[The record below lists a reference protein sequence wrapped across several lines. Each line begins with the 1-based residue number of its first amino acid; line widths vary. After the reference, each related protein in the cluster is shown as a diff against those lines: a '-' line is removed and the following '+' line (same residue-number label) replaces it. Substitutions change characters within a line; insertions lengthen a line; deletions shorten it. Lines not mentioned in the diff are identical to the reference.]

1 MKKIIK
7 LPVILAFSVLGIF
20 SSCTDLSETIYSS
33 IAAEKTTFSSEDIKN
48 MIAPAYSNLRNI
60 YWGWNGMFDLYEE
73 SSDLMM
79 TPYRVGI
86 GWGDLYITMHKH
98 TYHSYVDHFYTNWY
112 YAYNGIDNI
121 NKVLDLKSDAVTAYE
136 PELRGLRALYY
147 YILLDNFRN
156 VPLETTMDHESG
168 YLPTQADPQKVFD
181 FIVSELDSVKNDLG
195 TDVSTANYGHFNKYA
210 ACMTLAKIYLNYNA
224 WFGTSDNTYYQKAI
238 NEVNTIINDGK
249 YSLAPNYTDPFVDD
263 ASSCPE
269 VIFAIPFDY
278 TYASGNYLASKC
290 LYSASAATFGL
301 TISPWD
307 GSCAIPQFI
316 DTYDPD
322 DKRLGMT
329 WLVGQQYALNGDSIY
344 INKVPMVYTKAVHS
358 IDNPG
363 AYPLEGAR
371 FHKYKIYSGK
381 VAASGDDVP
390 FFRYTDALMIKAE
403 CLLRLGGYNGETE
416 QDAANIVTSIRARAF
431 TTNPT
436 KATRTVAQL
445 KGPSVYAYGHSEN
458 QGELGK
464 ADVFVTSYEGGADIE
479 LGGFLD
485 DLAWEFVGE
494 HHRRQDLIRF
504 RVTSNGMN
512 VYNGKSW
519 FCKDAETN
527 ASDTHKNIFPIYQDF
542 IDANKNMK
550 QNTGY

>member
-20 SSCTDLSETIYSS
+20 SSCTDLNETIYSS

-112 YAYNGIDNI
+112 NAYNGIDNI
-121 NKVLDLKSDAVTAYE
+121 NKVLDLKSAAVTKYE
-136 PELRGLRALYY
+136 PELRAIRALYY

-156 VPLETTMDHESG
+156 VPLETTMNHESG
-168 YLPTQADPQKVFD
+168 YLPTQADPKKVFD
-181 FIVSELDSVKNDLG
+181 FIVLELDSVKNDLG
-195 TDVSTANYGHFNKYA
+195 TDVSTTNYGHFNKYA
-210 ACMTLAKIYLNYNA
+210 ACMTLAKMYLNYNA

-238 NEVNTIINDGK
+238 NEINVIVKDGK
-249 YSLAPNYTDPFVDD
+249 YSLATNYTDPFVDD

-278 TYASGNYLASKC
+278 TYAQGNYLANKC

-322 DKRLGMT
+322 DKRLNMT
-329 WLVGQQYALNGDSIY
+329 WLVGKQYKLNGDPIL
-344 INKVPMVYTKAVHS
+344 IDGDTMVYTKDVHS

-371 FHKYKIYSGK
+371 FHKYKIYSGA

-431 TTNPT
+431 TTNPA

-445 KGPSVYAYGHSEN
+445 KGTSVYAYGHREN

-464 ADVFVTSYEGGADIE
+464 TDVWVKTSEGGADIE

-550 QNTGY
+550 QNSGY